1 MTKRAAA
8 SERQRTSH
16 ASGAGHGVPASARL
30 RQGSGE
36 VSPKRSARRRK
47 RVGGSGGAKP
57 PGKEMRLHLNEN
69 TAGCSPA
76 VLETLR
82 MLGGREAGFYPDYD
96 GARQAVAGCFS
107 VTADHVLLTNG
118 LDEGIL
124 AAAAAAFR
132 DRTGAVPETIGV
144 APAFDMYEVCT
155 SALGGRMVTVP
166 LDATYDMDA
175 GAIAAAIT
183 PATRIVFLANPH
195 NPSGRPIPLAALR
208 DLARA
213 VAPVILFV
221 DEAYADFSGET
232 LIDTAAFAALPNLL
246 VGRTFSKAYGLAGL
260 RAGAVIGAPDQ
271 LEPLRRVVPPYSLN
285 AWAAAALPA
294 AIGDRGYR
302 DWYLDQAAASRAL
315 LQDACRALGLTT
327 WPSAANFVL
336 VRVGDRAPAIVAAL
350 GARGVLVRDRSKEA
364 GCEGCIR
371 VTAGI
376 VEDTRRAIAAIE
388 EVLCAVR

>member
-1 MTKRAAA
+1 MI
-8 SERQRTSH
+8 
-16 ASGAGHGVPASARL
+16 
-30 RQGSGE
+30 
-36 VSPKRSARRRK
+36 
-47 RVGGSGGAKP
+47 
-57 PGKEMRLHLNEN
+57 RLHLNEN

-76 VLETLR
+76 VFETLR
-82 MLGGREAGFYPDYD
+82 ALGRADTGFYPNYD
-96 GARQAVAGCFS
+96 AARNAAAGCFGVS
-107 VTADHVLLTNG
+107 ADHVLLTNG

-132 DRTGAVPETIGV
+132 DRSGPVPETVGV
-144 APAFDMYEVCT
+144 SPAFDMYEVCT
-155 SALGGRMVTVP
+155 TALGGRMVTVA
-166 LDATYDMDA
+166 LNDAYDLDA
-175 GAIAAAIT
+175 GAVAAAVT

-195 NPSGRPIPLAALR
+195 NPSGRPVPLDALR
-208 DLARA
+208 SLARRI
-213 VAPVILFV
+213 APVVLFV

-232 LIDTAAFAALPNLL
+232 LIDQALFAALPNVL

-260 RAGAVIGAPDQ
+260 RIGAVVGAPAL

-294 AIGDRGYR
+294 AIGDRAYR
-302 DWYLDQAAASRAL
+302 DWYLDQSAASRAL
-315 LQDACRALGLTT
+315 LQEACRGFGLRS

-336 VRVGDRAPAIVAAL
+336 VRVGERAPAIVNAL

-371 VTAGI
+371 VTAGL
-376 VEDTRRAIAAIE
+376 VEDTRRAVAAFE